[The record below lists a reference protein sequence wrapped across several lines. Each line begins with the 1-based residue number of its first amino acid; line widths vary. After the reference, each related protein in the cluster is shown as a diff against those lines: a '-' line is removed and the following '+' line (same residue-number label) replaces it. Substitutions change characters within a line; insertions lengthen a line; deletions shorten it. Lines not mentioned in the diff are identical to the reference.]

1 VIIFID
7 EIINVICL
15 YIHIYIIISV
25 FLQYRFI
32 QNSNF
37 YKIYNEFGWICNHHN
52 YLDKGDSC
60 YNVLSNGLSGS
71 DVVTNLLKELYSNL
85 YRIYY
90 TIEDKKNDYFDEN
103 RDIVKKMGCIYL
115 KYWLYDQI
123 TSKGFNGLQIINLFE
138 EFNKHV
144 QGKIQG
150 ISKDYCKFNQLS
162 LDQIKKIKKVY
173 ALNSI
178 LHESDKNPETCV
190 NNHCKYMDY
199 FEEALTEFINSIKK
213 CADNPLEKEYCDE
226 FEDFLKICT
235 GG

>member
-1 VIIFID
+1 
-7 EIINVICL
+7 
-15 YIHIYIIISV
+15 
-25 FLQYRFI
+25 
-32 QNSNF
+32 
-37 YKIYNEFGWICNHHN
+37 
-52 YLDKGDSC
+52 
-60 YNVLSNGLSGS
+60 
-71 DVVTNLLKELYSNL
+71 
-85 YRIYY
+85 
-90 TIEDKKNDYFDEN
+90 
-103 RDIVKKMGCIYL
+103 MGCIYL

-235 GG
+235 GGNSYTGVSIYNRHIGTSDDSNRKYLLSVKNYKNQPLYIYIKDNKWLNWGEISHIVNPQNTATIAATSVVGSAIGLSSIFYYFYKVNLNLI